1 MNMILHKC
9 LISVYQ
15 LIKESSPAYYRIAFI
30 FPKML
35 NVVCFSHTLDNVGNH
50 LVIPTLLE
58 FGSVWIHLFR
68 HSYKAKLL
76 WKDLTGQRP
85 RSYSETRW
93 WSKWE
98 VYQQIL
104 MQFGD
109 IERFLIEA
117 QATNVGPQ
125 LLPQL
130 QAIFSDPEQLIN
142 VQGCEVCPVGVQWL
156 KPTQQ
161 SIEAL

>member
-1 MNMILHKC
+1 M
-9 LISVYQ
+9 
-15 LIKESSPAYYRIAFI
+15 
-30 FPKML
+30 
-35 NVVCFSHTLDNVGNH
+35 CFSHTLDNVWNH

-58 FGSVWIHLFR
+58 FGSVWIRLLR

-76 WKDLTGQRP
+76 WKDQTGQRP

-117 QATNVGPQ
+117 KAIKVGPQ
-125 LLPQL
+125 LLPKL
-130 QAIFSDPEQLIN
+130 QAIFSAPERLIN
-142 VQGCEVCPVGVQWL
+142 LKLELAITIDVGEHFL
-156 KPTQQ
+156 KATYFLEGDGPLVLSCYDILHAVARACQAPPL
-161 SIEAL
+161 S